1 MECYLL
7 LDQKVRVLENKKNN
21 NKMLFIQNIII
32 VRKEH
37 PTINYITV
45 IRQQSAKL
53 NLAKMSSLLE
63 I

>member
-32 VRKEH
+32 LRKEH
-37 PTINYITV
+37 TTINYISV
-45 IRQQSAKL
+45 IRQQSVKL